1 MHWLVLL
8 LVVALLLLYVLII
21 RPILKQ
27 QPMLSAAF
35 KAEASLW
42 QQLQAKLTG
51 FRTKLTARL
60 LAIAG
65 VVVGFHDELL
75 PFVTGQDWTS
85 LISKLPAW
93 SIPLG
98 MVLIGWLFDRLR
110 KITENP
116 PHVILQKDDAGVP
129 KVVAVEKPAI

>member
-1 MHWLVLL
+1 MNWLVLL
-8 LVVALLLLYVLII
+8 FVVALLLLYVLII

-65 VVVGFHDELL
+65 ILVGFHD
-75 PFVTGQDWTS
+75 
-85 LISKLPAW
+85 
-93 SIPLG
+93 
-98 MVLIGWLFDRLR
+98 DRLR

-129 KVVAVEKPAI
+129 KVVAIEKPAS

>member
-8 LVVALLLLYVLII
+8 LVVALLLLYVWIM
-21 RPILKQ
+21 

-65 VVVGFHDELL
+65 ILVGFHDELL
-75 PFVTGQDWTS
+75 PLVSGQDWTS
-85 LISKLPAW
+85 LTAKLPTW

-98 MVLIGWLFDRLR
+98 MVLIAWLFDRLR

-116 PHVILQKDDAGVP
+116 PHVIVQKDDAGVP
-129 KVVAVEKPAI
+129 KVVAIEKPAS